1 MLARKGESSGMSIT
15 TKRGDEGTTDLL
27 FGGKS
32 SKTAPQ
38 VEALGEVDELN
49 AVLGL
54 ARVAMDG
61 EAAEVIDQI
70 QKWLVTLMG
79 ELAMPEGKDEAY
91 EKAGFG
97 RITEKEIEWVENL
110 SRGIE
115 GDRKFQGWLRPG
127 ETGGELA
134 ARLHLARTVA
144 RRAERSAWK
153 VSEKVATRELR
164 IFLNRLSDAFW
175 LMARKSEEAPG

>member
-1 MLARKGESSGMSIT
+1 MSIT

-32 SKTAPQ
+32 SKTASQ

-70 QKWLVTLMG
+70 QKRLVTLMG

-97 RITEKEIEWVENL
+97 RITEKEIEWVEN
-110 SRGIE
+110 
-115 GDRKFQGWLRPG
+115 
-127 ETGGELA
+127 
-134 ARLHLARTVA
+134 
-144 RRAERSAWK
+144 
-153 VSEKVATRELR
+153 
-164 IFLNRLSDAFW
+164 
-175 LMARKSEEAPG
+175 